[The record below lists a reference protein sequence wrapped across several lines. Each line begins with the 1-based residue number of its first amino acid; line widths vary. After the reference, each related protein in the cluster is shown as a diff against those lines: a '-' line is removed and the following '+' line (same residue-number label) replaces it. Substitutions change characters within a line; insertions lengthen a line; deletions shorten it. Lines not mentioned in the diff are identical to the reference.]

1 MLTLFRRIRHVP
13 KVRYFTTT
21 TTTTDN
27 ETPLT
32 NVSNE
37 EDTFSIEDL
46 PVSKVIFFHLQ
57 FFSIVFPTSSFQKQL
72 YRDLFRL
79 AFHIGGHVRILHIIT
94 HDKKKVKHIT
104 NILETVAKGRSHS
117 RRYSRFVQ
125 RERERGRS
133 G

>member
-46 PVSKVIFFHLQ
+46 PVSKSRKGDRIRDGIRASFRENANEADPDKILVYKQRAVAALQ
-57 FFSIVFPTSSFQKQL
+57 NYLVYDSACSDPKLKTAMEDFS
-72 YRDLFRL
+72 
-79 AFHIGGHVRILHIIT
+79 
-94 HDKKKVKHIT
+94 
-104 NILETVAKGRSHS
+104 S
-117 RRYSRFVQ
+117 RES
-125 RERERGRS
+125 ER
-133 G
+133 

>member
-21 TTTTDN
+21 TDN
-27 ETPLT
+27 ETPVT

-46 PVSKVIFFHLQ
+46 PVSKVIFFKS
-57 FFSIVFPTSSFQKQL
+57 SILFDRFPTSSFQKQL